1 MHFHHCYFTAIQ
13 SHQKT
18 LSSICNIRNTR
29 NNQKDKSDKVKVYSS
44 VNVLVKS
51 EANPAASCIE
61 SNANIVVETN

>member
-29 NNQKDKSDKVKVYSS
+29 NNQKDKSDKVKVLLIRKRTCE
-44 VNVLVKS
+44 VGS
-51 EANPAASCIE
+51 EPCC
-61 SNANIVVETN
+61 